1 MVICKFALL
10 IAIATQKVNDWFLTV
25 YTDANEWFDLPNVS
39 GMDHFADA
47 DVFVTK
53 SYPANRIHVI
63 KLSKC

>member
-10 IAIATQKVNDWFLTV
+10 IAIAPQKVNEWFLIV
-25 YTDANEWFDLPNVS
+25 YTNANEWFDLPNVS

-47 DVFVTK
+47 DVFATK
-53 SYPANRIHVI
+53 SYPTYGIHVI

>member
-10 IAIATQKVNDWFLTV
+10 VAIARQKVNDWFLTV
-25 YTDANEWFDLPNVS
+25 YTDADEWSDLPDVS

-47 DVFVTK
+47 DAFATK
-53 SYPANRIHVI
+53 SYPANGIHVI